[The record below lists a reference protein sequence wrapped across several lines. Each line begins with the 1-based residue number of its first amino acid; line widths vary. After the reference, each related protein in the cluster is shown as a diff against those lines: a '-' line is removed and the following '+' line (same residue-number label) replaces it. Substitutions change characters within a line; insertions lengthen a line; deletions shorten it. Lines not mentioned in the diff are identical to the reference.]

1 MQYKLHCKASDAAVG
16 VPAIARSHCKSL
28 TEAWRC
34 PEGNNKPRCGKPAG
48 PCKGGA
54 PNHSVDACD
63 IAEWLRLAVEATVA
77 PRSSSPFRENWLLG
91 TVARD
96 GRSSQLGKPASA
108 TRAAAEH
115 NNQTTCFAATRLFH
129 PPRQQP
135 DSNRH
140 QWHAQPLPHRQ
151 AEGEKTEEAVRFA
164 EEFGGEAQC
173 TVAEREHA
181 GDATVRA

>member
-28 TEAWRC
+28 TEAWRW
-34 PEGNNKPRCGKPAG
+34 PEGNNKPRCGRPAG

-115 NNQTTCFAATRLFH
+115 NNQTTCFAATRL
-129 PPRQQP
+129 PISPAAPATRPQSP
-135 DSNRH
+135 SVARTATAPSSGRGRENRGSC
-140 QWHAQPLPHRQ
+140 P
-151 AEGEKTEEAVRFA
+151 VR
-164 EEFGGEAQC
+164 G
-173 TVAEREHA
+173 RI
-181 GDATVRA
+181 RW